1 MQAVAALRG
10 QFGGHQVMTVAE
22 GEQLRAEAAAGPASA
37 DGGQDEGRPQGE
49 AAALGEGRRGQ
60 GTQGRQRRARPRVA
74 GDTSSSRRGAR
85 PSAGPDLGHQLDAE
99 ARRRRRAER
108 RVHVRHL
115 TVVDFRSYESAELPL
130 EPGVTTLVGLNGQGK
145 TNLVEALGYLA
156 TLSSHRVATDAP
168 LVRFGADPGRR
179 ARRRGA
185 RRARDD
191 GRARDHPRAGRT
203 GPGSTVRP
211 LSRPRDVLGTL
222 RTVLFAPEDLAL
234 VKGDPGERRRFLDE
248 LLVARQP
255 RWSGVRSDYDKILKQ
270 RGALL
275 KSAAPVLRRG
285 GRRGRAAGIR
295 EGSDVVAERDSALHT
310 LDVWDSHLAQV
321 GSQLLYARLR
331 LLRDL
336 GPYLGK
342 AYDEV
347 SAGQSDARVSYK
359 SSLREET
366 AARIAA
372 GEVPEAEELR
382 AEILASLAE
391 VRGQEVERGV
401 CLVGPHRDDVVLTLG
416 ELPAKG
422 YASHGESWSFALGL
436 KLAAFQ
442 LLRHDLGDDPVL
454 VLDDVFAELDTGRR
468 ERLAAMIADCEQVI
482 ITAAV
487 PEDVP
492 SRAGRAHVCRDAG
505 VGDRACLTTSAPA
518 GRPGKRFRRS
528 RVGRRVVRRRSGM
541 PPRPRRPRS
550 PGPGPPPRR
559 RACAR
564 ACDRAAGSRTC
575 RSVSAP
581 APGAT
586 PSCSATSSTSSS
598 PSAAGSATSRSVP
611 SSGGGR
617 RSSGR
622 RSPSTARRSTSSRA
636 SSPCAPTPP
645 PGRPS
650 CGCSRRAC

>member
-1 MQAVAALRG
+1 
-10 QFGGHQVMTVAE
+10 
-22 GEQLRAEAAAGPASA
+22 
-37 DGGQDEGRPQGE
+37 
-49 AAALGEGRRGQ
+49 
-60 GTQGRQRRARPRVA
+60 
-74 GDTSSSRRGAR
+74 
-85 PSAGPDLGHQLDAE
+85 
-99 ARRRRRAER
+99 
-108 RVHVRHL
+108 
-115 TVVDFRSYESAELPL
+115 
-130 EPGVTTLVGLNGQGK
+130 VTTLVGLNGQGK

-168 LVRFGADPGRR
+168 LVRFGATQAVVRGAVVRDGRETMVELEITPGRANR
-179 ARRRGA
+179 ARLNR
-185 RRARDD
+185 
-191 GRARDHPRAGRT
+191 
-203 GPGSTVRP
+203 SP

-285 GRRGRAAGIR
+285 GRRGARPAS

-336 GPYLGK
+336 APYLGK

-347 SAGQSDARVSYK
+347 SAGQSDAKVSYK

-366 AARIAA
+366 SLRIAA

-382 AEILASLAE
+382 IEILASLAE

-436 KLAAFQ
+436 KLAAYQ

-492 SRAGRAHVCRDAG
+492 SQ
-505 VGDRACLTTSAPA
+505 L
-518 GRPGKRFRRS
+518 
-528 RVGRRVVRRRSGM
+528 VGRTYAVTLGSVTE
-541 PPRPRRPRS
+541 
-550 PGPGPPPRR
+550 
-559 RACAR
+559 RA
-564 ACDRAAGSRTC
+564 
-575 RSVSAP
+575 
-581 APGAT
+581 
-586 PSCSATSSTSSS
+586 
-598 PSAAGSATSRSVP
+598 
-611 SSGGGR
+611 
-617 RSSGR
+617 
-622 RSPSTARRSTSSRA
+622 
-636 SSPCAPTPP
+636 
-645 PGRPS
+645 
-650 CGCSRRAC
+650 